1 MKMIIDTD
9 PGVDDAIAIALA
21 HALPEVE
28 LIGLT
33 TVFGNTRVDQS
44 SRNARFLLD
53 MLGADVPVS
62 EGAAKPWNDYP
73 FEPSAWVHGPEGLGD
88 LAEVPQIG
96 TNHALPAAEFLVEM
110 ARQHKGELVVCA
122 IAPLTN
128 IADALKLDPEFADNL
143 GKLVIMGGNLHVPGN
158 ITPHAEANIYHDP
171 AAADAVFASELNTVM
186 VGLDVTLQTL
196 LTPADFTALAAKS
209 EKTGGFIQRISEF
222 YLKFYKEVADLDGC
236 PMHDAAAVLAC
247 SHPEFFGC
255 EETGLRV
262 ICEGEEVGNT
272 VADASRPVVSV
283 ATQIDAKASLD
294 LLQSH
299 IAALP

>member
-1 MKMIIDTD
+1 MIIDTD

-21 HALPEVE
+21 HALPEIN

-53 MLGADVPVS
+53 MLGADAPVA

-96 TNHALPAAEFLVEM
+96 KNHPLPAAEFLVEM
-110 ARQHKGELVVCA
+110 ARQHKGELVICA

-128 IADALKLDPEFADNL
+128 IADALALDPEFADNL
-143 GKLVIMGGNLHVPGN
+143 GKLVIMGGNLHCPGN
-158 ITPHAEANIYHDP
+158 ITEFAEANIYHDP
-171 AAADAVFASELNTVM
+171 NAADAVFASNLKTVM

-196 LTPADFTALAAKS
+196 LVPEDFAALAAS
-209 EKTGGFIQRISEF
+209 APTTGGFINRISEF
-222 YLKFYKEVADLDGC
+222 YLKFYKEVANLDGC
-236 PMHDAAAVLAC
+236 PMHDAAAILAC
-247 SHPEFFGC
+247 SDPDWFGH
-255 EETGLRV
+255 ETTGLKV
-262 ICEGEEVGNT
+262 SSDGDNIGAT
-272 VADASRPVVSV
+272 LADTSRPNVQV
-283 ATQIDAKASLD
+283 ATKIDAKAALSKLKSA
-294 LLQSH
+294 LSH
-299 IAALP
+299 LH